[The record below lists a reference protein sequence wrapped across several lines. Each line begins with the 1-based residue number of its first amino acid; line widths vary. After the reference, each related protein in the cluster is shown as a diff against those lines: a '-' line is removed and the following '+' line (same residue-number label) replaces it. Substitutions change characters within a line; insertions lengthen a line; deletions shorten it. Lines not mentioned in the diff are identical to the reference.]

1 MVRDCCLM
9 EEAEEAEEEIASL
22 VRETGLSGGLE
33 SVVDGLGMLR
43 KRLGMGLAIQFLGS
57 RP

>member
-9 EEAEEAEEEIASL
+9 EEAEEEIASL